1 MAKLSKSDEVR
12 ARNAV
17 LECIEKTAHITDS
30 DMLNKTAFDI
40 LYRELGDKPALLKR
54 ACEAYNSNKSI
65 YKLSHADDNTRGD
78 SFALLDAVDMYKKA
92 SDKAMVDAM
101 KKTASAGVFTAP
113 RYFTVESEAPMQKT
127 ASDPVVQSKPKY
139 DTSNIDV
146 STKTAT
152 YNRVCEVGTAC
163 EGLFNKLA
171 SDESVA
177 GNKLMSALA
186 AFRNEMLKASPAQRK
201 EAASLI
207 CAHYGQFGDELLQ
220 RFNATPGVTKVASD
234 KTITYKGT
242 PRLPHNDLYDA
253 ARAVREAN
261 QLYKRASMLKCKA
274 IADMMTPFRDIMDVC
289 LLRKNASTASL
300 AAGALMGNIMKA
312 APYALDIKD
321 VDSAKARMKL
331 RTPKLQNALRE
342 LEMKRVFYDMM
353 ADSYISGFPV
363 PDVLNAFNESVAS
376 LPITEQGRIGAHGPL
391 IRSWVT
397 SRLSRGNVP
406 SEADAERILRATE
419 ALDRLKYFEDSL
431 NPTGK
436 QDQKAVVGA

>member
-253 ARAVREAN
+253 TRAVREAN

-289 LLRKNASTASL
+289 LLRKNAATGVAS
-300 AAGALMGNIMKA
+300 GAVIGSLVA
-312 APYALDIKD
+312 SAPEALDVEKKPRQ
-321 VDSAKARMKL
+321 SL
-331 RTPKLQNALRE
+331 REELRSPKLQNALRE
-342 LEMKRVFYDMM
+342 LEMKRVFYDLMS
-353 ADSYISGFPV
+353 DSYISGFPV
-363 PDVLNAFNESVAS
+363 PDVLKAFNESVAS
-376 LPITEQGRIGAHGPL
+376 LPVPLQGRIGTQGPL

-397 SRLSRGNVP
+397 SMLSRGNVP

-419 ALDRLKYFEDSL
+419 ALDRLKYYEDSL
-431 NPTGK
+431 HPYGGMEN
-436 QDQKAVVGA
+436 KAVVGA